1 MGEREAIDRLK
12 GGDIDGLEELVR
24 RYQVRAMRAAYLVTH
39 DPQLAED
46 VVQTAFVQA
55 YERIRQFD
63 SARPFGPWFLRSLVN
78 AAVKAAVRAERS
90 VSLDGEP
97 EGRWEALIGSDP
109 NAEPEVALDRAEA
122 RRAVRDAL
130 ARLSPNQRAAIVLRY
145 YLELSEADMAQRLA
159 IPRGTVKRRLH
170 DARERL
176 RVMLGREVLPHS
188 RSRQED

>member
-1 MGEREAIDRLK
+1 
-12 GGDIDGLEELVR
+12 
-24 RYQVRAMRAAYLVTH
+24 MRAAYLVTH

-46 VVQTAFVQA
+46 VVQTAFLQA

-109 NAEPEVALDRAEA
+109 NAEPEVALERAEA

-159 IPRGTVKRRLH
+159 VPRGTVKRRLY

-176 RVMLGREVLPHS
+176 RVLLGREVLPHS